1 MENTACPCQSDLP
14 YAACCR
20 PLHQGAPAADA
31 PALMRSRYAAYVLH
45 RFDYMV
51 HTTVPAQQP
60 LLDAAAIAAWGRQTQ
75 WLGLEIHGFQNVGT
89 RHAQVEFSAFYA
101 GKDGT
106 RQAHREL
113 SAFVRK
119 GGRWYFIDPTVPLPA
134 AQSPCLCG
142 SGRKFKQCCGRFFCG

>member
-20 PLHQGAPAADA
+20 PLHQGAP
-31 PALMRSRYAAYVLH
+31 
-45 RFDYMV
+45 
-51 HTTVPAQQP
+51 
-60 LLDAAAIAAWGRQTQ
+60 AAAIAAWGRQTQ

-89 RHAQVEFSAFYA
+89 RHAQVEFSAFYT
-101 GKDGT
+101 GEDGT